1 MAAKSGIFNFVSTS
15 NSFHFRIS
23 RLNWFLNEWK
33 MSAKPNEIP
42 SNCCWIYHSEFTKKL
57 DNLPMSLYVIGCRLD
72 RKANFYFTKIIAML
86 LLCFCFC
93 FLNCWVTLL
102 FSFLKTEID
111 VQVSYEILRHFE
123 FWTKPLLQFFF
134 SMKKKLSTLNEK
146 GSQPPLFSFL
156 FFFLIYE
163 MLPFSFEKLNY
174 PYSNSRNGFLLY
186 LFLSQE

>member
-1 MAAKSGIFNFVSTS
+1 
-15 NSFHFRIS
+15 
-23 RLNWFLNEWK
+23 
-33 MSAKPNEIP
+33 MSAKTNEIP

-57 DNLPMSLYVIGCRLD
+57 DNLPKVQPCHCIGCRLD

-93 FLNCWVTLL
+93 FCFLNCWVTLL

-111 VQVSYEILRHFE
+111 VLVSYEILRHFE
-123 FWTKPLLQFFF
+123 QVGGFQNPHVFCIIDEQ
-134 SMKKKLSTLNEK
+134 N
-146 GSQPPLFSFL
+146 PLFNFFLHEKKAFDSQREGLPAAIFLISFL
-156 FFFLIYE
+156 FSNLWNASVFLW
-163 MLPFSFEKLNY
+163 KLNY